1 MTTSRPD
8 LLLDTC
14 ALLYVANGAKM
25 QTEARVEVSEAAY
38 DGRLYVSPMSAWEI
52 GKGVSKNR
60 LKLPL
65 APLEFFNR
73 FMRLMKARLTD
84 VSPDI
89 LIGSSNLPGEL
100 HGDPMDRILVATA
113 RTFDLV
119 LVTSDAPLLKYS
131 ADGNL
136 RTLAC

>member
-1 MTTSRPD
+1 MTSPRPN

-14 ALLYVANGAKM
+14 ALLYVADGAKM
-25 QTEARVEVSEAAY
+25 QPEARAEVSEAAY

-52 GKGVSKNR
+52 GKSVSKNR

-73 FMRLMKARLTD
+73 FMRLMKAKLTE
-84 VSPDI
+84 VSPEI
-89 LIGSSNLPGEL
+89 LVRSSSLPGAL

-113 RTFDLV
+113 RTLDLV
-119 LVTSDAPLLKYS
+119 LVTSDAPLLKYG